1 MYYYVT
7 PTDDDLQHHG
17 RLNQRW
23 GIKNGP
29 PYPLS
34 RKTVSKVYGK
44 NPLKEAEDSRKT
56 YGKDPL
62 KRDRGRVD
70 VGKVKPASDSVRVAA
85 SAAKNLKRDLKRS
98 TPKKREDLTKMSDQ
112 ELRDAINR
120 MRLEDDY
127 NRLKNSREVSR
138 GSEFVDKALDVGGDT
153 ALLAGSIAS
162 IILLFK
168 KAS

>member
-1 MYYYVT
+1 MYYYIS
-7 PTDDDLQHHG
+7 PSDSDLQHHG

-23 GIKNGP
+23 GIQNGP

-34 RKTVSKVYGK
+34 RAIVTKVYGK
-44 NPLKEAEDSRKT
+44 NPLKRQKDSSQTK
-56 YGKDPL
+56 K
-62 KRDRGRVD
+62 VD
-70 VGKVKPASDSVRVAA
+70 ASKVKPTSDSVRTAVQAT
-85 SAAKNLKRDLKRS
+85 KNLKRDLNRTS
-98 TPKKREDLTKMSDQ
+98 SKREDLSQMSDQ
-112 ELRDAINR
+112 ELRDRINR
-120 MRLEDDY
+120 MQLEENY

-138 GSEFVDKALDVGGDT
+138 GSEFVDKALDIIGDT